1 MCHRNR
7 GGQLGRGPKPPDL
20 RPASNHVAESI
31 MATTRSRCHACTGQR
46 SSYIVWRAG
55 SAVAVAAKRSSF
67 CVDSQLRFRHRGGI
81 NGEPTSLDEQQ
92 AARTDLRG
100 EGI

>member
-1 MCHRNR
+1 
-7 GGQLGRGPKPPDL
+7 
-20 RPASNHVAESI
+20 VAETSGPTSCI
-31 MATTRSRCHACTGQR
+31 KTRCGIGHSRCRAPCTGQR

-55 SAVAVAAKRSSF
+55 SAVAAAAERSSF

-100 EGI
+100 EGIGSRSGRFGKAD